1 MKTSNILKTVLF
13 MVLGILLCCSVIDPN
28 SLMNWMIAAAF
39 LAGGIVFLL
48 VSFIASHSFLTDSAL
63 TGGLLLSL
71 GIFFLPSLPGGQL
84 INWMGG
90 ISMIMMVIGALF
102 LVDAILGFAYRR
114 KIAGN
119 VVVLV
124 TGAAVFT
131 IGICLWLIEEF
142 QEFAGL
148 MLGIF
153 FIVYS
158 VMLLVSL
165 VTKKDILVINVKS
178 GKRR

>member
-48 VSFIASHSFLTDSAL
+48 ASLVVSHSLMTDSGL
-63 TGGLLLSL
+63 MGGLLLAL

-90 ISMIMMVIGALF
+90 ISMIMMVLGAIF
-102 LVDAILGFAYRR
+102 LADSVLGFVYRR
-114 KIAGN
+114 KLMGN
-119 VVVLV
+119 IVVLI
-124 TGAAVFT
+124 TGAAMFT

-142 QEFAGL
+142 QDFAGL

-158 VMLLVSL
+158 VILLSSL
-165 VTKKDILVINVKS
+165 VTKKDILVITVKP
-178 GKRR
+178 RRRK